1 MPQPKRPTKPEL
13 WEAIHKKARA
23 SSAGGSKPGEWSAR
37 KSVLAQLEY
46 KKRGGDW
53 MTAGREESS

>member
-23 SSAGGSKPGEWSAR
+23 SSAGSKPGEWSPR

-53 MTAGREESS
+53 KTTGEESS